1 MPWGMGYTQ
10 SDFWLGLLVGFGIM
24 AAIMLIGFY
33 MLMRSVSDMKTSIS
47 RMESRIE
54 NVGEKVEKIVEQLE
68 EI

>member
-10 SDFWLGLLVGFGIM
+10 SDFWLGLLVGFGIL

-33 MLMRSVSDMKTSIS
+33 VLLRSMSEIKASIS
-47 RMESRIE
+47 RVESRME
-54 NVGEKVEKIVEQLE
+54 NVEERVNDVARQLE